1 MQARP
6 IPPSLCDVEKRWHIL
21 IVEDD
26 PPIAEV
32 VEYALEAGGFST
44 ERVDRGAAAIAR
56 CSRSDAPDALVL
68 DVGLP
73 DVDGFEVCR
82 QVRRHSSLPI
92 LFLTSRADE
101 INRVVGLELG
111 GDDYLAKPFS
121 PRELVARLR
130 AIRRRVAAPEP
141 ASAELRHGP
150 FLLDPERVRLEVEGV
165 EIDLTRQEF
174 RLLEALLSSPG
185 RVFTRSA
192 LLDRAWEEG
201 GAVTDRTIDAHVKT
215 LRRKLGESGA
225 WIETVRG
232 IGYRLAESPRLD
244 GRSAR

>member
-1 MQARP
+1 MDP
-6 IPPSLCDVEKRWHIL
+6 RWHIL
-21 IVEDD
+21 VVEDD

-32 VEYALEAGGFST
+32 IEYALVAGGFGV
-44 ERVDRGAAAIAR
+44 ERTDRGATAIAR
-56 CSRSDAPDALVL
+56 CRRDDAPNAVIL

-82 QVRRHSSLPI
+82 EIRKHSSVPI

-101 INRVVGLELG
+101 INRIVGLELG

-130 AIRRRVAAPEP
+130 AIRRRIGAPAP
-141 ASAELRHGP
+141 TSACLRHGP
-150 FLLDPERVRLEVEGV
+150 FELDPERVRLLVAGV
-165 EIDLTRQEF
+165 EIEVTRQEF
-174 RLLEALLSSPG
+174 RLLEALLTSPG
-185 RVFTRSA
+185 RVFSRGG

-215 LRRKLGESGA
+215 LRRKLGAAAAE

-232 IGYRLAESPRLD
+232 IGYRMRES
-244 GRSAR
+244 

>member
-1 MQARP
+1 MDP
-6 IPPSLCDVEKRWHIL
+6 RWHIL
-21 IVEDD
+21 VVEDD

-32 VEYALEAGGFST
+32 IEYALTAGGFSV
-44 ERVDRGAAAIAR
+44 ERTDRGAAAMAR
-56 CSRSDAPDALVL
+56 CRRDDAPNAVVL

-82 QVRRHSSLPI
+82 EIRRHSAVPI

-130 AIRRRVAAPEP
+130 AIRRRVGGPPAPSE
-141 ASAELRHGP
+141 SVQRHGP
-150 FLLDPERVRLEVEGV
+150 FVLDAERVRLLVTGAEIEV
-165 EIDLTRQEF
+165 TRQEF

-215 LRRKLGESGA
+215 LRRKLGAEA
-225 WIETVRG
+225 AEWIETVRG
-232 IGYRLAESPRLD
+232 IGYRMRED
-244 GRSAR
+244 